1 MKETENSTSCHA
13 SHCGHDPVSLSH
25 FSKMKHILW
34 IAFWVNFSMFFVE
47 VGGSFYSGSEA
58 LLADALDFIGD
69 AANYLLAIF
78 VLEKNEQTK
87 IKMVILKGFAMI
99 SYSGFVLC
107 KTGYDFF
114 HGGVPESFSMGAIA
128 VVALAA
134 NVFVAALL
142 YAFRSK
148 DLNMRSV
155 WLCSRNDAI
164 GNVAIIVSAILV
176 YFFQAA
182 WPDWLVAIGMAML
195 GLWTAK
201 EILTSSKK
209 AFHAHNDI
217 TR

>member
-1 MKETENSTSCHA
+1 MKEIESSSSDCHS
-13 SHCGHDPVSLSH
+13 SHCGHSHASHSH

-78 VLEKNEQTK
+78 VLEKNEKTK

-99 SYSGFVLC
+99 FYSFFVLL
-107 KTGYDFF
+107 KTGYDFLY
-114 HGGVPESFSMGAIA
+114 GGVPESFSMGAIA
-128 VVALAA
+128 VIALVA
-134 NVFVAALL
+134 NVSVAALL
-142 YAFRSK
+142 YAFRSN

-164 GNVAIIVSAILV
+164 GNMAIILSAVLV

-182 WPDWLVAIGMAML
+182 WPDWLVAISMAAL

-201 EILTSSKK
+201 EILTSSRK
-209 AFHAHNDI
+209 AYLEVK
-217 TR
+217 

>member
-1 MKETENSTSCHA
+1 MKEIESSSSDCHS
-13 SHCGHDPVSLSH
+13 SHCGHSHASLSH

-78 VLEKNEQTK
+78 VLEKNEKTK

-99 SYSGFVLC
+99 FYSFFVLL
-107 KTGYDFF
+107 KTGYDFLYA
-114 HGGVPESFSMGAIA
+114 GVPESFSMGAIA
-128 VVALAA
+128 VIALVA
-134 NVFVAALL
+134 NVSVAALL
-142 YAFRSK
+142 YAFRSN

-164 GNVAIIVSAILV
+164 GNMAIILSAVLV

-182 WPDWLVAIGMAML
+182 WPDWLVAIIMESL

-201 EILTSSKK
+201 EILTSSRK
-209 AFHAHNDI
+209 AYLEVK
-217 TR
+217 